1 LEAFCERI
9 VAEIGN
15 TALNV
20 FLIFAKAL
28 ESEIQTVAKA
38 DEDPNFID
46 IEFENMPKFVPN
58 TLTDKV
64 PVVTR

>member
-1 LEAFCERI
+1 MLPKSGNRAF
-9 VAEIGN
+9 
-15 TALNV
+15 NV

-28 ESEIQTVAKA
+28 ESEIQTVAKV

-46 IEFENMPKFVPN
+46 IEFENIPKFAPN
-58 TLTDKV
+58 TLTDNV